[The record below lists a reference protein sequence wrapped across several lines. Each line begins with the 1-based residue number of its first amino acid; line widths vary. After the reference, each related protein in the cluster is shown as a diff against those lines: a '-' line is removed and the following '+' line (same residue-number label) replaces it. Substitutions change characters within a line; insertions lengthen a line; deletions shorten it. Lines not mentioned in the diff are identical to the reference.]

1 MAGTGAGLVPIL
13 EPEVL
18 IRSPDKAG
26 AKALLH
32 DELHRGLDALPGD
45 HQVMIK
51 ILIPEKAD
59 LFYLDLIRHPGV
71 QRVVALSGGFTR
83 AMKRAGIWRRTHGMI
98 ASFSRVARRPAL

>member
-1 MAGTGAGLVPIL
+1 MPIL

-26 AKALLH
+26 AKAPLH

-51 ILIPEKAD
+51 VSIPEKVD
-59 LFYLDLIRHPGV
+59 LYLDLIRHPGV

-83 AMKRAGIWRRTHGMI
+83 AMKRASIW
-98 ASFSRVARRPAL
+98 

>member
-1 MAGTGAGLVPIL
+1 MAGIGAGLVPIL

-51 ILIPEKAD
+51 VSIPEKVD
-59 LFYLDLIRHPGV
+59 LYLP
-71 QRVVALSGGFTR
+71 
-83 AMKRAGIWRRTHGMI
+83 
-98 ASFSRVARRPAL
+98 